1 MVQNEPE
8 HTLPM
13 SVQNNSLPAFDKKD
27 FSTAEIC
34 SYAEKTTGFNSI
46 IGAQKISGL
55 WRIYLR
61 DKGGR
66 QKLLIQGMTV
76 RGVQVTVKDKNPY
89 PVRSLYGKEEETPA
103 TKVIVG
109 NVPISFSDQ
118 EMLKSV
124 QELGCTLRSKLIL
137 ERDRDEKGKLT
148 HWLTGR
154 RIISVSVP
162 RDPLPK
168 FIQVGPFK
176 ASVYHREQ
184 KDILREAAADYRNCP
199 QKGQHKTADCPNP
212 VKCRQCLAD
221 GHRAGDVCSLIPE
234 ANNDTDVDDSSA
246 FFTPTKNPPNQTDKC
261 QTNKQ
266 NKTLITDY
274 TTKQHKKSGAPSD
287 SQQMPPPARGRSPRR
302 QNRAHSTRDDT
313 LKRRRSPTGD
323 TPPTE

>member
-1 MVQNEPE
+1 MNLN
-8 HTLPM
+8 TLYLCLCKTTRYRRLTKRTSLQPKYAPM
-13 SVQNNSLPAFDKKD
+13 QK
-27 FSTAEIC
+27 
-34 SYAEKTTGFNSI
+34 KTTGFNSI

-55 WRIYLR
+55 WRIYPR

-89 PVRSLYGKEEETPA
+89 LVRSLDGKEEETPA

-118 EMLKSV
+118 EILKSV

-137 ERDRDEKGKLT
+137 QRARDEKGKLT

-168 FIQVGPFK
+168 FIQVGPFR

-184 KDILREAAADYRNCP
+184 KNILREAAADCRNCL
-199 QKGQHKTADCPNP
+199 QKGQHKTAACPNP

-221 GHRAGDVCSLIPE
+221 GHRAGDNVCSLIPE

-246 FFTPTKNPPNQTDKC
+246 FFTPTKNPPEPERQTSSKQAKQDPHHRLHNQTA
-261 QTNKQ
+261 QEEWRRIGQ
-266 NKTLITDY
+266 STD
-274 TTKQHKKSGAPSD
+274 APS
-287 SQQMPPPARGRSPRR
+287 SKRPQPTTPEPRPL
-302 QNRAHSTRDDT
+302 H
-313 LKRRRSPTGD
+313 P
-323 TPPTE
+323 